1 MRGVGRRG
9 ACNWPPG
16 LLGPHRPRLA
26 SHNPVTHAFI
36 LVASETCLTTYL
48 RKRDGGE
55 LTSRA
60 AVNSGTQRP
69 EVSRRQPG
77 EASSLGPR
85 RPHTSVVRQNRRWR
99 ERTRARP
106 GKTSSPRACA
116 PLQGQQS
123 ESKETTWKSNPELL
137 CARETPLKCIQAC
150 FS

>member
-26 SHNPVTHAFI
+26 SHNPVTQAFI

-48 RKRDGGE
+48 RRRDGGE
-55 LTSRA
+55 LTPRA